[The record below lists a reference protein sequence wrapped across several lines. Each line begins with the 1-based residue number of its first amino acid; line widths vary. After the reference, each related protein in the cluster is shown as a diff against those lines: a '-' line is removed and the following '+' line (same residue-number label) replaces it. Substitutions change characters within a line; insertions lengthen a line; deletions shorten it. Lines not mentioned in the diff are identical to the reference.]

1 MKRKKVLVIGG
12 TGHIGSYLIPSL
24 VAREYEVVVFSRG
37 KTSLYPESFWEKE
50 IKRIT
55 VDREKEEKTG
65 HWQALIEETRAD
77 IIVDIIC
84 FEPESAQILID
95 TLTGKDVHLLSCGT
109 VWVYGKTRI
118 VPTPEA
124 APRFPENDY
133 ARKKAIIEDKLL
145 QATREGKIQATVIHP
160 GHITGPG
167 KTFVTPFGDHNPETL
182 QKIIEGK
189 EIYLLDGGFSTLHHV
204 HPQDVASLF
213 LKAIEKESKAI
224 GDSFNCG
231 ASEAM
236 TFWGLGE
243 YFASLF
249 GKEFYFQNISLEE
262 YTEKFGYPEE
272 AAQHVRQ
279 GCCVSMLKAQ
289 EVLDFT
295 PRYSAREA
303 VASATDDLIKRGILK
318 VNK

>member
-24 VAREYEVVVFSRG
+24 VAKDYEVVVFSRG
-37 KTSLYPESFWEKE
+37 KTAAYPEGFWEKE
-50 IKRIT
+50 IKMVT
-55 VDREKEEKTG
+55 VDREKEERTG
-65 HWQALIEETRAD
+65 RWPELIEETGAD

-95 TLTGKDVHLLSCGT
+95 ALTGKDVHLLSCGT

-118 VPTPEA
+118 VPTSES

-133 ARKKAIIEDKLL
+133 ARKKAIIESKLL
-145 QATREGKIQATVIHP
+145 QATREGKVKATVIHP

-167 KTFVTPFGDHNPETL
+167 KTFVTPFGDHNPENL
-182 QKIIEGK
+182 QKIIDGE

-213 LKAIEKESKAI
+213 LRAIEKETRAI
-224 GDSFNCG
+224 GESFNCG

-289 EVLDFT
+289 EVLNFT

-303 VASATDDLIKRGILK
+303 VALATDDLIKKGTLK
-318 VNK
+318 VN